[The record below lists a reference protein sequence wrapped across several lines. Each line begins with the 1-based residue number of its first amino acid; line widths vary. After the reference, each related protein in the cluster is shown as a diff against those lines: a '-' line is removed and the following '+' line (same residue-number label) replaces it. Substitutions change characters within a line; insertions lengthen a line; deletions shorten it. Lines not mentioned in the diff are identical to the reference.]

1 MKKVEKKITEGREEH
16 SDKSKQEKGK
26 AKLHTVPPPRS
37 GKGEQAFWK
46 GISAR
51 YRIFELNQVLR
62 LWQTRPQIFHKT
74 TTQAAPPLPLP
85 VGSPL

>member
-26 AKLHTVPPPRS
+26 AKLHTVPPPCS

-51 YRIFELNQVLR
+51 YRIF
-62 LWQTRPQIFHKT
+62 
-74 TTQAAPPLPLP
+74 
-85 VGSPL
+85 